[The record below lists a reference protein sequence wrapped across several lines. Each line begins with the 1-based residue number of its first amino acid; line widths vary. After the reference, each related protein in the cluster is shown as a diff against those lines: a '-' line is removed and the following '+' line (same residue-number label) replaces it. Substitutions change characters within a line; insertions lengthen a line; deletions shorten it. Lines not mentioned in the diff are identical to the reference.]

1 MKKLV
6 LMKYLNSRDLPCYS
20 RITED
25 EAPGSDEAR
34 LDMME
39 LEAEEMLFAGD
50 MKEKLWIKSLNE
62 EEYKQLMRNES
73 NARIKKLEELDRV
86 WDESNKRQ

>member
-1 MKKLV
+1 MKLV
-6 LMKYLNSRDLPCYS
+6 LMKYLNSRGLPCYS

-39 LEAEEMLFAGD
+39 LEAEEMLFSGE
-50 MKEKLWIKSLNE
+50 MKEKLWIKSLDKE
-62 EEYKQLMRNES
+62 QYKQLIKEES
-73 NARIKKLEELDRV
+73 EARMKKIDELNKAF
-86 WDESNKRQ
+86 DEA

>member
-1 MKKLV
+1 
-6 LMKYLNSRDLPCYS
+6 MKYLNSRGLPCYS

-39 LEAEEMLFAGD
+39 LEAEEMLFSGE
-50 MKEKLWIKSLNE
+50 MKEKLWIKCLDKE
-62 EEYKQLMRNES
+62 QYKQLMDEEARARQETLDKIIRTWEES
-73 NARIKKLEELDRV
+73 
-86 WDESNKRQ
+86 

>member
-6 LMKYLNSRDLPCYS
+6 LMKYLNSRGLPCYS

-39 LEAEEMLFAGD
+39 LEAEEMLFTGE
-50 MKEKLWIKSLNE
+50 MKEKLWIKCLDKNQ
-62 EEYKQLMRNES
+62 YKQLMDEEAQ
-73 NARIKKLEELDRV
+73 ARIDTINKIIKLWEKL
-86 WDESNKRQ
+86 

>member
-1 MKKLV
+1 
-6 LMKYLNSRDLPCYS
+6 MKYLNNKGYPCYS

-25 EAPGSDEAR
+25 EAPGSEEAR
-34 LDMME
+34 IDLME

-62 EEYKQLMRNES
+62 KEYKQLMKDES
-73 NARIKKLEELDRV
+73 DSRIKTLERLDDV
-86 WDESNKRQ
+86 WSSV

>member
-1 MKKLV
+1 MKLV
-6 LMKYLNSRDLPCYS
+6 LMKYLNSRGLPCYS

-39 LEAEEMLFAGD
+39 LEAEEMLFAGE
-50 MKEKLWIKSLNE
+50 MKEKLWIKCLDE
-62 EEYKQLMRNES
+62 EQYKQLIKNE
-73 NARIKKLEELDRV
+73 AKTRIERLNKLEKI
-86 WDESNKRQ
+86 WD

>member
-1 MKKLV
+1 
-6 LMKYLNSRDLPCYS
+6 MKYLNSRGLPCYS

-39 LEAEEMLFAGD
+39 LEAEEMLFTGE
-50 MKEKLWIKSLNE
+50 MKEKLWIKCLDKNQ
-62 EEYKQLMRNES
+62 YKQLMDEEAQ
-73 NARIKKLEELDRV
+73 ARIDTINKIIKLWEKL
-86 WDESNKRQ
+86 